1 MTAAQ
6 KANKKKYMSD
16 ETFRE
21 LELSLN
27 QAVEY
32 AQGERNDLRVTTLA
46 APPQPHPRTRKKII
60 AIRQRLNYS
69 QSTFAR
75 ALNVSLKTVQA
86 WEQGTRKPSDAALKL
101 LAIAEKHPEVLL
113 DSQ

>member
-1 MTAAQ
+1 M
-6 KANKKKYMSD
+6 KRPKGKYMSD
-16 ETFRE
+16 ETFNRVVQG
-21 LELSLN
+21 LE
-27 QAVEY
+27 QA
-32 AQGERNDLRVTTLA
+32 AAHARGEDVGARVTTVRVPS
-46 APPQPHPRTRKKII
+46 PPKLRTG
-60 AIRQRLNYS
+60 RQIVAMRRNIKCS

-75 ALNVSLKTVQA
+75 MLNVSVKTVQA